1 MHVIVVTGTGT
12 NVGKTVLSTL
22 FVRHLKARGMTVAA
36 FKPLCSGGR
45 SDALKLAKTLGS
57 VPVDIINPWYF
68 RQPLAP
74 AIAAQLT
81 GRSLCIDE
89 ITTHVRIH
97 TGTAEVTLVEAAGGL
112 LSPLASDGDAPE
124 LIKALKAY
132 PVLVSV
138 NRLGVIHDV
147 RSALANTALK
157 RIGGAPV
164 LLMAPLKRDFSYQ
177 HNLNFLRDE
186 LGEDRLFH
194 FPRLSTAA
202 LSCSIPVRLEK
213 ELDRLLAALK
223 VKLAH

>member
-12 NVGKTVLSTL
+12 NVGKTVLTTL

-36 FKPLCSGGR
+36 FKPLCSGER
-45 SDALKLAKTLGS
+45 SDALNLAKALGS

-68 RQPLAP
+68 RHPLAP
-74 AIAAQLT
+74 AIAARLA
-81 GRSLCIDE
+81 GCSLCIHE
-89 ITTHVRIH
+89 IATHVRIH
-97 TGTAEVTLVEAAGGL
+97 TGTAAVTLVEAAGGL

-147 RSALANTALK
+147 RSALDNAALK
-157 RIGGAPV
+157 RKGGAPV
-164 LLMAPLKRDFSYQ
+164 LLMAPLQRDSSYQ

-194 FPRLSTAA
+194 FPRVSTSTLSGR
-202 LSCSIPVRLEK
+202 IPVRFEK
-213 ELDRLLAALK
+213 ELDRLLTSLK
-223 VKLAH
+223 VKLAQ